1 MVAVALL
8 MFGAYTFGKKRHSQN
23 NTHVDEDGINYVP
36 LQGKSEL
43 NAWRTLL
50 FSCEV
55 VVYEYYTTTSILLLP
70 TG

>member
-1 MVAVALL
+1 MFVALL
-8 MFGAYTFGKKRHSQN
+8 MFGAYTAGKKRSQN
-23 NTHVDEDGINYVP
+23 TGGDDDGINYVP